1 MKKAKVFIDG
11 SEGTTGLRIHERF
24 AGRDDIEL
32 LTISGELRKDRE
44 ERARLINQSDI
55 TFLCLPDEAAKESVS
70 LVENDQVRIIDT
82 STAHRTDEGW
92 AYGFPELSKAH
103 RKQIKEGKR
112 VAVPGC
118 HATGFISLAYPLV
131 SSGILAPDYP
141 VSAFSLTG
149 YSGGG
154 KKMIAQY
161 DDAKRPGECDAPR
174 EYALS
179 QQHKHLKEM
188 KAVTGLS
195 REPLF
200 SPIVADYYSG
210 MVVTLPIYM
219 EYLKKISSP
228 EELCSFFEEF
238 YAGEAFVKVMPFGAE
253 SELTGTMMAGNGCSG
268 WDGLKIYIS
277 GNKDRVVLNAQFD
290 NLGKGASGAAIQCLN
305 IMLGCEESKGLN
317 L

>member
-1 MKKAKVFIDG
+1 MKKAKIFIDG

-32 LTISGELRKDRE
+32 LAISGELRKDRE

-55 TFLCLPDEAAKESVS
+55 TFLCLPDEAAKESVA

-92 AYGFPELSKAH
+92 AYGFPELSAIH

-161 DDAKRPGECDAPR
+161 EDAKRPGECDAPR

-188 KAVTGLS
+188 KAITGLS

-219 EYLKKISSP
+219 EYLRKISSP
-228 EELCSFFEEF
+228 EELCRFFEEF

>member
-1 MKKAKVFIDG
+1 MKKAKIFIDG

-55 TFLCLPDEAAKESVS
+55 TFLCLPDEAAKESVA

-92 AYGFPELSKAH
+92 AYGFPELSTIH

-161 DDAKRPGECDAPR
+161 EDAKRPGECDAPR

-188 KAVTGLS
+188 KAITGLS

-219 EYLKKISSP
+219 EYLRKISSP
-228 EELCSFFEEF
+228 EELCRFFEEF

-305 IMLGCEESKGLN
+305 IMLGCEESKGLS